1 MMIITGNPEDH
12 GFDPGRLNRIN
23 LLMERYID
31 SSKMAGM
38 VTLVARQGEIIHLE
52 THGYADLDSQK
63 QMELDTIFRIFS
75 MTKPITGAALMIALE
90 EGWFHVMDPVSK
102 YIPEFADVKVWQDGE
117 LVDPIRPMT
126 IQDLYRHTSGLTYGG
141 LFSDHPVANMY
152 AEANIGRSDH
162 TTLEFA
168 RDIAK
173 MPLRYHPGEKWHYSM
188 GMDVLGALIEI
199 FSGQNYGEFLQDR
212 IFEPLGMVDTSFRID
227 PEKEDRLAALY
238 HVGEDPILQ
247 KTEGEWTRFG
257 SDIKFEGGGGG
268 LLSTPLDYYRFTQC
282 LLNGGELNGNR
293 ILGRKSVEFMRSNAL
308 EPQQRPVAFEGAEP
322 FAGFGYGVCVK
333 VMEDPAA
340 GGWMGSIGDFG
351 WGGYAETYHIVDP
364 AEGMVSIMMAQCA
377 PSMTYPIRKEF
388 RTAVYQAL
396 V

>member
-1 MMIITGNPEDH
+1 MIKTANPETH

-31 SSKMAGM
+31 AGKMAGM
-38 VTLVARQGEIIHLE
+38 VTLVARHGEIVHFE
-52 THGYADLDSQK
+52 THGYADIDSQK
-63 QMELDTIFRIFS
+63 QMAPDTIFRIFS

-90 EGWFHVMDPVSK
+90 EGWFHVIDPVSK
-102 YIPEFADVKVWQDGE
+102 YIPEFGDVKVWQDGE

-152 AEANIGRSDH
+152 AEADVGRNER
-162 TTLEFA
+162 TNLEFA
-168 RDIAK
+168 QDIAK
-173 MPLRYHPGEKWHYSM
+173 MPLRHHPGEKWHYSM
-188 GMDVLGALIEI
+188 GMDVLAALIEI
-199 FSGQNYGEFLQDR
+199 FSGQTFSEFLQDR
-212 IFEPLGMVDTSFRID
+212 IFDPLGMVDTAFRID
-227 PEKEDRLAALY
+227 PEKEDRFATLY
-238 HVGEDPILQ
+238 QAGDDPVLQ
-247 KTEGEWTRFG
+247 KVEGGWTRFG
-257 SDIKFEGGGGG
+257 TDTKFESGGGG
-268 LLSTPLDYYRFTQC
+268 LLSTPHDYFRFAQC
-282 LLNGGELNGNR
+282 LLNGGELDGVR
-293 ILGRKSVEFMRSNAL
+293 ILGRKSVEFMRLNAL
-308 EPQQRPVAFEGAEP
+308 EAHQRPVAFEGTEP

-340 GGWMGSIGDFG
+340 GGWMGSVGDFG

-364 AEGMVSIMMAQCA
+364 AEEMVSIMMAQCA